1 LIVFFPQVRFPL
13 VLARTVMGYLQR
25 QEEFPDYLILV
36 DDDTYYNMDLFSK
49 EIMEGRD
56 SSTPLV
62 TAGCL
67 VNFYNLKRKKAYDTI
82 PYGGFGLTLSKGSL
96 ERFTRPILQE
106 PHVNDTWAANV
117 LRQLDRNLIFER
129 QSFEYGMSLI
139 ELMYAFTRLE
149 KLSEIEK
156 WTRGFCFHGD
166 WVPALFVT
174 MYDIGGNGPFVDAI
188 QNSTSSD
195 KGNCKNNGDACNAT
209 TSLACHYQTP
219 DHLKALAAEQ
229 QRLRM

>member
-1 LIVFFPQVRFPL
+1 
-13 VLARTVMGYLQR
+13 MGYLER

-36 DDDTYYNMDLFSK
+36 DDDTYYNMDLFYK
-49 EIMEGRD
+49 VIMEGKD

-62 TAGCL
+62 TAGCRISFRGQR
-67 VNFYNLKRKKAYDTI
+67 NRPYNTI
-82 PYGGFGLTLSKGSL
+82 PFGGFGLTLSKGSL
-96 ERFTRPILQE
+96 ERFTRPILPE
-106 PHVNDTWAANV
+106 PRADDDWEAMVH
-117 LRQLDRNLIFER
+117 RQLEQNLIFER

-139 ELMYAFTRLE
+139 ELMDAFTRLE

-174 MYDIGGNGPFVDAI
+174 LYNIGGIGPYVDAI
-188 QNSTSSD
+188 QGSTT
-195 KGNCKNNGDACNAT
+195 KYRGNCKNVGDACNAT

-219 DHLKALAAEQ
+219 DHLKSMAAEQ
-229 QRLRM
+229 QRLLL